1 MAQQVATV
9 VQAVRA
15 TSREQQSSMVV
26 VAVGAE
32 VPLEPANT
40 VGEMAHQ
47 EQPEMMVSITRAEA
61 LVHQLLEVK
70 CQKVVMA
77 SSSFATRHQ

>member
-15 TSREQQSSMVV
+15 TSRVQHSSMAV
-26 VAVGAE
+26 VAVVAE
-32 VPLEPANT
+32 VPLELANT

-77 SSSFATRHQ
+77 SSLCATRHQ

>member
-1 MAQQVATV
+1 M
-9 VQAVRA
+9 VQAVRV
-15 TSREQQSSMVV
+15 TSRVQHSSMAV
-26 VAVGAE
+26 VAVEAE
-32 VPLEPANT
+32 VPLELANT

-47 EQPEMMVSITRAEA
+47 ELREMMESTTRAEA

>member
-1 MAQQVATV
+1 MA
-9 VQAVRA
+9 
-15 TSREQQSSMVV
+15 V
-26 VAVGAE
+26 VAVEAE

-61 LVHQLLEVK
+61 LVHQLTQAR
-70 CQKVVMA
+70 CRKVVMA
-77 SSSFATRHQ
+77 SSSFATRRQWST